1 MWLSKDEFEK
11 LTGKATQH
19 DAIVASILKV
29 NEGMKA
35 EDVTPEFIQQV
46 ITASE
51 NVKSDDTLSTQ
62 ITDLESK
69 IETLNGT
76 VTTVTK
82 ERDDFKSELDTVK
95 SENEKLRDLPGA
107 ESVVETTAKPKAE
120 VSAVVGNETLE
131 YAKSNPNDFSG
142 IAAKLKADGLV

>member
-1 MWLSKDEFEK
+1 MWIPKSEFEV
-11 LTGKATQH
+11 LTGKAGKY
-19 DAIVASILKV
+19 DAIVASILKS
-29 NEGMKA
+29 NTEMKA
-35 EDVTPEFIQQV
+35 EDVTPEFVQEV
-46 ITASE
+46 IEASD
-51 NVKSDDTLSTQ
+51 NVKVDDKLSTKVE
-62 ITDLESK
+62 DLNSK

-107 ESVVETTAKPKAE
+107 ESVVDTTAKPKAE
-120 VSAVVGNETLE
+120 VTAVVGNETLE
-131 YAKSNPNDFSG
+131 YAKNHKDDFAG

>member
-35 EDVTPEFIQQV
+35 DDVTPEFIQQV
-46 ITASE
+46 ITAGE
-51 NVKSDDTLSTQ
+51 NVKVDEVLSTKV
-62 ITDLESK
+62 TDLESK

-76 VTTVTK
+76 VTTVTT
-82 ERDDFKSELDTVK
+82 ERDDLKSELETVK
-95 SENEKLRDLPGA
+95 SENDKLRELPGA

-120 VSAVVGNETLE
+120 VTAVVGNETLA
-131 YAKSNPNDFSG
+131 YAKAHGDDFAG
-142 IAAKLKADGLV
+142 IAAKLKAEGLV